1 MRISHQQVIGLGGV
15 GGLSVVTTCLL
26 SCSGPWVLS
35 LSMQKKFK
43 IKFSSFDS
51 DMIMQENPSNSL
63 KVLPKIRKGKGATS
77 CLSRVWNTGRQ

>member
-1 MRISHQQVIGLGGV
+1 MRISHQQVTGLGGA
-15 GGLSVVTTCLL
+15 GGAVSGDHVFIIMFRALGSV
-26 SCSGPWVLS
+26 SINA
-35 LSMQKKFK
+35 KKFK

-63 KVLPKIRKGKGATS
+63 KVPVKLRKGATS